1 MASFKRNQ
9 VLEAISMM
17 LGEGSTPSKT
27 LKTAVKRLLD
37 TDRQLKRKARSSD
50 PEQANYAFFSSD
62 APGSGVEILFSA
74 YEAFA
79 MRLGVELLHRWT
91 QRTVVKILRQVRPHL
106 EPKHF
111 EILSWNPQELFD
123 WEEILAKAKPGDLAV
138 SSTRPVYFQVVS
150 SMGRPLG
157 AKTNDVPEVAVVDA
171 KTPQFPREPG
181 RSITVM
187 ELTRLAHDF
196 QTALAKTMPSKRGRG
211 NA

>member
-1 MASFKRNQ
+1 MT
-9 VLEAISMM
+9 
-17 LGEGSTPSKT
+17 LGEGHTPSEA

-37 TDRQLKRKARSSD
+37 TDRQLKRKTRLSD
-50 PEQANYAFFSSD
+50 SQQANYAFFSGD
-62 APGSGVEILFSA
+62 APGRGVEILFSA

-91 QRTVVKILRQVRPHL
+91 QGTVVKILRQVRRDL
-106 EPKHF
+106 EPKF
-111 EILSWNPQELFD
+111 SEMLSWNPQELFD
-123 WEEILAKAKPGDLAV
+123 WDKILENAKPGDLAV

-150 SMGRPLG
+150 NMGRPLE

-171 KTPQFPREPG
+171 RTPHFPREPG

-196 QTALAKTMPSKRGRG
+196 QTALAQTTPSKRGRG
-211 NA
+211 SA